1 MGSYATDRSQ
11 PSSPGS
17 TGPSRWVKCNAD
29 ELSNPHALN
38 LLADLFKRAAESKQ
52 LIVATQSVELVNGL
66 EPEQVVVVNQQ
77 AGASTFARL
86 NPEELADW
94 LKDYALGELWKMN
107 ILGGGRHND

>member
-1 MGSYATDRSQ
+1 MEHMSLGIKQVQNVKYA
-11 PSSPGS
+11 PS
-17 TGPSRWVKCNAD
+17 
-29 ELSNPHALN
+29 
-38 LLADLFKRAAESKQ
+38 
-52 LIVATQSVELVNGL
+52 I